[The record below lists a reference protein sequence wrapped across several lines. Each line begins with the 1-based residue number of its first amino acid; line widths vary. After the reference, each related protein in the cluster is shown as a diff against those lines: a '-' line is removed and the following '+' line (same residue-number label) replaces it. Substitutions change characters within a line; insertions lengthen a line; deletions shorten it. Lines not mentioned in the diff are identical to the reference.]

1 MLNKQQD
8 DRFMLAFGRAYDGL
22 LEGVKDHAKLKRDLW
37 MDDWDIMNVTCE
49 IGYEFD
55 VILNPLYDA
64 RTIADLKKLT
74 YNAIKEQ

>member
-1 MLNKQQD
+1 MLSKQQD

-22 LEGVKDHAKLKRDLW
+22 LEGVKDHAKLRRDLG
-37 MDDWDIMNVTCE
+37 MDSLDLIEVVIE
-49 IGYEFD
+49 IEKEFD
-55 VILNPLYDA
+55 ITLDDLEHA